1 MTEKQLGLSDGKIK
15 EIRLY
20 SSYFPE
26 PYDLVP
32 HIKELNVYESLFSNA
47 LTANITL
54 QESFNLPEKL
64 TIVGEEVVE
73 FKIEVPGFFDD
84 GTAVINPM
92 PMYVHKTTNR
102 HLKSPQSQ
110 EYSLELV
117 SGEYMNNIHSR
128 ISKAY
133 CNKKAWQI
141 AQEIWMNRLWVPGRF
156 ENGIFE
162 PTERLEQCVI
172 PNWSPYRTLNWLAQR
187 ATSLTNPNAA
197 NYVFY
202 QDLNG
207 SNFRSIDSMIVKDSM
222 LLLSM
227 EPAATDPHKV
237 EYLANQVVKCD
248 SIDLVHQPEMVKNIN
263 RGCYA
268 SKLITHDI
276 VTKKITQY
284 EYNLD
289 TQWSMTNH
297 LNKTAPVTFS
307 GRELRMNKQVSFGP
321 SHDTHT
327 KSGYRSGLNNYSDS
341 AVLFS
346 PKHNQMYAK
355 NNGHQYDN
363 EVEKWRLQRNSQ
375 LTLLDGTK
383 FYIQCGGIP
392 SLRVGMCANIHMM
405 SPEAYRKHE
414 HSEDE
419 VLSGKSGSNT
429 RILDP
434 FTPLK

>member
-1 MTEKQLGLSDGKIK
+1 MAEKQLGLSDGKIK

-207 SNFRSIDSMIVKDSM
+207 SNFRSIDKMVQGPSM
-222 LLLSM
+222 LLFAL
-227 EPAATDPHKV
+227 EEAQVDPTKV
-237 EYLANQVVKCD
+237 EYFSGGVTKCE
-248 SIDLVHQPEMVKNIN
+248 SIDIRHQPEIVHNVN

-268 SKLITHDI
+268 AKLITHDI
-276 VTKKITQY
+276 VTKKITQH
-284 EYNLD
+284 EYNLANN
-289 TQWSMTNH
+289 W
-297 LNKTAPVTFS
+297 NK
-307 GRELRMNKQVSFGP
+307 
-321 SHDTHT
+321 
-327 KSGYRSGLNNYSDS
+327 
-341 AVLFS
+341 
-346 PKHNQMYAK
+346 
-355 NNGHQYDN
+355 
-363 EVEKWRLQRNSQ
+363 
-375 LTLLDGTK
+375 
-383 FYIQCGGIP
+383 I
-392 SLRVGMCANIHMM
+392 
-405 SPEAYRKHE
+405 
-414 HSEDE
+414 
-419 VLSGKSGSNT
+419 
-429 RILDP
+429 
-434 FTPLK
+434 